1 MKIAF
6 ISLMAGQP
14 WGGSELLW
22 SKAADYALS
31 QNNDV
36 IISLYDWGEIHP
48 EIKKLKNKGAKIFL
62 RQRFNYNSN
71 ILSKTILHFK
81 NRINWLNDAYMPII
95 RLKPDHIVINQGDSF
110 DISIHHYQLYELIKK
125 YKIPFTLICHS
136 HAQFSDIPQ
145 VNVYPKAKSIFEEAK
160 NVYFVSKRMQ
170 SLTERK
176 LCTKLSNGRFT
187 WNPLNLKVI
196 EYISWPSNPTLQ
208 FAIVGNLS
216 NNKGHDTL
224 FECLSSNVWKSRDW
238 HLNIYGNGYGLNY
251 LKDLAKYYK
260 LTDRITFHGHVSDI
274 IKVWQNNHILLIPS
288 AAEGLP
294 ISLIEAMICG
304 RPAVV
309 TDVGGNT
316 EIITEEVNGFIAEAP
331 TVSSFSNALKKA
343 WTHKDKWQTMGKNA
357 HEYCIK
363 NVDLQ
368 PEIKL
373 LDSIINN
380 HYYPTKF
387 ITKSFI
393 YIITNSQYLIF
404 IF

>member
-1 MKIAF
+1 MRLAF
-6 ISLMAGQP
+6 VSLMSGIQ
-14 WGGSELLW
+14 WGGSEALW
-22 SKAADYALS
+22 TKTAHLAINKGNIVL
-31 QNNDV
+31 
-36 IISLYDWGEIHP
+36 ISVYDWGSLHT
-48 EIKKLKNKGAKIFL
+48 EIKNLKTKGAVIKL
-62 RQRFNYNSN
+62 RSRFNSN
-71 ILSKTILHFK
+71 GNIFYKTLLYFK
-81 NRINWLNDAYMPII
+81 NRINFLNNSYNKI
-95 RLKPDHIVINQGDSF
+95 LSWKPDHIIINQGDSF
-110 DISIHHYQLYELIKK
+110 DISVHHYKLFELIKK
-125 YKIPFTLICHS
+125 NKIPYSLICNS
-136 HAQFSDIPQ
+136 HRQFSDIPHE
-145 VNVYPKAKSIFEEAK
+145 NIYPKAIEIFQKAHT
-160 NVYFVSKRMQ
+160 VYFVSKRMQ
-170 SLTERK
+170 KMAERK
-176 LCTKLSNGRFT
+176 LCINLPNSRFT
-187 WNPLNLKVI
+187 WNPLNFNKSKYLL
-196 EYISWPSNPTLQ
+196 WPENEIIQ
-208 FAIVGNLS
+208 FAVVGNIMDS
-216 NNKGHDTL
+216 KGQDTL
-224 FECLSSNVWKSRDW
+224 LECLSDIKWKNLNW

-304 RPAVV
+304 LAVV

-380 HYYPTKF
+380 
-387 ITKSFI
+387 I
-393 YIITNSQYLIF
+393 
-404 IF
+404 